1 MYISRGTQYISW
13 VYVVGNIVYVVDS
26 KRIYIVCISRGEQS
40 IYRVG
45 NIVYVAS
52 QRSNPQIRT
61 SERPYLVKF
70 PQIRTSDTFTKY

>member
-13 VYVVGNIVYVVDS
+13 VYVVGNIVYVLDS

-45 NIVYVAS
+45 NIVYVVGIS
-52 QRSNPQIRT
+52 CGYIMWVYHVGIEFSPT
-61 SERPYLVKF
+61 VKS
-70 PQIRTSDTFTKY
+70 R